1 MVFVYAA
8 FLRFVERMSKMI
20 RLAIK
25 YIKFFKKQ
33 TFYVLF
39 SVTIAVMILSAINVV
54 IATDKKIS
62 LEESREFYGDYHYLY
77 HIMEKDVH
85 KIDGLIDKCH
95 IDRVSFCRI
104 GDYFETPS
112 IAMELV
118 QADDDWLDMTGS
130 GIVQGKYPEKKGE
143 IALEEWVLDYYG
155 DKKIGDEIKIVDEQ
169 EKETQCFILTGILK
183 DRGYS
188 KGVGAKA
195 GFISKYDLNSDGS
208 VRAYIKFDEKTDLR
222 ENNKQFS
229 EIMKSEAKN
238 YNWNVI
244 EKVDFKY
251 SNLTYEDAFSDEGDG
266 FVFVEWVAGSGIAGR
281 LGTVAITLFAMI
293 IIYSIFRISVQQRI
307 QEFGKLE
314 AFGLEIK
321 SIILLL
327 GIELFTLFLIAAP
340 IGCLFG
346 VLLSKGIY
354 ILYSRIGTLDFSA
367 EYLTINFGDMV
378 FSGMIFL
385 LSLSMILILVANY
398 LRRLTIMETIKG
410 QSRQNG
416 KLRKSCAWS
425 KKTSFIMPIVLLKYF
440 GQRKVRVIIMLFML
454 SLGGAVFLT
463 GNYIEEEISRNNKLT
478 MQADNGT
485 NADIQ
490 IQTETLTLEGIIP
503 TEVVEKVRNIKQVNS
518 VQPVSSYLG
527 SISIKKSKIRNG
539 ITEEFWTNADKQDK
553 RITSIFGGS
562 MENEKE
568 SFALKTEIYGY
579 EDEMLRDLQDYLI
592 EGDISSVSHE
602 DTIILGTV
610 LNGVMD
616 NIFDLHVGDKITLR
630 YPRENPGDF
639 NGGDSYDILH
649 MKPEGKLQDAYA
661 EKTFVI
667 GGIVKMG
674 IVHDEYLFNSL
685 YGIPQ
690 IIMPNQH
697 FRKIFDV
704 KGYNMVSVQ
713 LNEHKDSKRVTR
725 TIRDII
731 NDIPHLGVID
741 FTAEIIHQSD
751 ILEQKMVLVHSIV
764 MLLLLVGFFNVL
776 SSINYILMERRREF
790 AIMRA
795 IGITDVKLMR
805 SLIGE
810 GVLYGIIISIIMI
823 VFTLLLQV
831 PVKYVLDHG
840 FAFMNARY
848 NFNVRLAFGMSV
860 VNIVI
865 SVVAIIFPAK
875 LILYN
880 EIKDELQEM
889 G

>member
-1 MVFVYAA
+1 
-8 FLRFVERMSKMI
+8 MI
-20 RLAIK
+20 RLAIR
-25 YIKFFKKQ
+25 YITYFKKQ
-33 TFYVLF
+33 TFYVIF
-39 SVTIAVMILSAINVV
+39 SVVIAVMILTAINIVL
-54 IATDKKIS
+54 ATDKKIS
-62 LEESREFYGDYHYLY
+62 LEESRDFYGDYHYVY
-77 HIMEKDVH
+77 QIMEDDVYR
-85 KIDGLIDKCH
+85 IDKLVNKCH
-95 IDRVSFCRI
+95 VDRVSFCRI

-118 QADDDWLDMTGS
+118 QADGDWLDMAGS
-130 GIVQGKYPEKKGE
+130 GIVQGKYPERKGE
-143 IALEEWVLDYYG
+143 IALEGWVLDYYG
-155 DKKIGDEIKIVDEQ
+155 DKKIGDEIKITDERK
-169 EKETQCFILTGILK
+169 KETKYFTLTGILK
-183 DRGYS
+183 DREYS

-195 GFISKYDLNSDGS
+195 GFISKYDLISDGS

-222 ENNKQFS
+222 ENNKRFAD
-229 EIMKSEAKN
+229 IMKSEAKS

-251 SNLTYEDAFSDEGDG
+251 SNLTYEDALSDGGDG
-266 FVFVEWVAGSGIAGR
+266 FVFVEWVAGSGIASR
-281 LGTVAITLFAMI
+281 LGTIAVTLFAMV

-321 SIILLL
+321 SIVLLL
-327 GIELFTLFLIAAP
+327 GTELFTLFLIAAP

-346 VLLSKGIY
+346 VLLSKAIY
-354 ILYSRIGTLDFSA
+354 IFYSRIGTLDFSS
-367 EYLTINFGDMV
+367 EYLSINLGDMV
-378 FSGMIFL
+378 FSAGILL
-385 LSLSMILILVANY
+385 LSLSIILILVANY
-398 LRRLTIMETIKG
+398 LRKLTIMETIKG
-410 QSRQNG
+410 QSRQNR
-416 KLRKSCAWS
+416 KFRKSHAWS
-425 KKTSFIMPIVLLKYF
+425 KKTTFLMPIVLLKYF
-440 GQRKVRVIIMLFML
+440 GQRKGRVIIMLFML
-454 SLGGAVFLT
+454 SLGGAAFLT
-463 GNYIEEEISRNNKLT
+463 GSYIEKEINRNNKLT
-478 MQADNGT
+478 MQVDNGT

-503 TEVVEKVRNIKQVNS
+503 AEVVDNVRNIPQVNS

-527 SISIKKSKIRNG
+527 SVSIEKSKLRNG
-539 ITEEFWTNADKQDK
+539 ITEEFWENADKQDK

-562 MENEKE
+562 IAKEKE

-579 EDEMLRDLQDYLI
+579 ENEMLGDLESYLI
-592 EGDISSVSHE
+592 EGDINSVSHE

-616 NIFDLHVGDKITLR
+616 NIFDLHIGDKITLR

-639 NGGDSYDILH
+639 NEGGSYDILH
-649 MKPEGKLQDAYA
+649 MKPEGEFQDAYA
-661 EKTFVI
+661 EKTFTI

-690 IIMPNQH
+690 IIMSNQQ

-713 LNEHKDSKRVTR
+713 LNEHKNSKEITR
-725 TIRDII
+725 TIRNITNNI
-731 NDIPHLGVID
+731 EHLGVID
-741 FTAEIIHQSD
+741 FTAEIIRKSD
-751 ILEQKMVLVHSIV
+751 ILAQKMVLVHSIV

-795 IGITDVKLMR
+795 MGITDVKLMR

-810 GVLYGIIISIIMI
+810 GVLYGVIISIVMI
-823 VFTLLLQV
+823 IFTLLFQV

-848 NFNVRLAFGMSV
+848 NFNIGLAFVMSV
-860 VNIVI
+860 VNILI

-880 EIKDELQEM
+880 DIKDELQEM